1 MSPLSTETKMPR
13 AEIASKQAAYTL
25 GLLHAELAGK
35 LLENKR
41 AAVKIRT
48 SMMQV
53 EAVLKMLRPD
63 FNIALI
69 APKRRVVGNPWF
81 KRGTL
86 FRCGRDAAG
95 WCADDGA
102 ADHGCLDSRQG
113 AYGDPQAGHRRTGRD
128 PRVDAEAEWCDGS
141 WRGSAGAVA
150 SDWRGIGVQRANEG
164 GR

>member
-1 MSPLSTETKMPR
+1 MPR

-48 SMMQV
+48 SMLQV

-69 APKRRVVGNPWF
+69 APKRRVIGNPWF
-81 KRGTL
+81 KRGTM
-86 FRCGRDAAG
+86 FRSAVDVMRRAGRPMTCREITDAVLEGKTPQPTRKQAI
-95 WCADDGA
+95 DVQA
-102 ADHGCLDSRQG
+102 AILAALRK
-113 AYGDPQAGHRRTGRD
+113 RNGRM
-128 PRVDAEAEWCDGS
+128 VVGEGS
-141 WRGSAGAVA
+141 PARWRIATTT
-150 SDWRGIGVQRANEG
+150 
-164 GR
+164 